1 MAGGLDQDFL
11 RHLGA
16 RSGGEKSDLVV
27 SVPGS
32 NLDALLR
39 MRYLGSDC
47 SEVFYKRGDAPICL
61 L

>member
-1 MAGGLDQDFL
+1 MAGGLDQVFL
-11 RHLGA
+11 RLGA
-16 RSGGEKSDLVV
+16 RSGGHENNLVV

-47 SEVFYKRGDAPICL
+47 SEVF
-61 L
+61 